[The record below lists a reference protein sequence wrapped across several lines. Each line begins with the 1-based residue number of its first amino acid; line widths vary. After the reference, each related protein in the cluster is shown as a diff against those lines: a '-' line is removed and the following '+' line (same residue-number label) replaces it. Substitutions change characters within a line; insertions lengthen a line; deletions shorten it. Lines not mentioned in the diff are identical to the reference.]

1 MKVLKKVSVILT
13 MSVLMFG
20 LYSFTMHTKEVKEP
34 KGGNIG
40 IYLKWSDGSAATGM
54 KVRLLECNGD
64 MGDSK
69 EYTNSRGY
77 VEIYNYD
84 SYSACGIFAN
94 GNKYKKKM
102 ENGSS
107 YTIYLN

>member
-13 MSVLMFG
+13 MSILMFG
-20 LYSFTMHTKEVKEP
+20 LYSFTMHENEVKEP

-40 IYLKWSDGSAATGM
+40 IYLKWSDGSVATGI
-54 KVRLLECNGD
+54 KIQLGECG
-64 MGDSK
+64 GGLGESG
-69 EYTNSRGY
+69 YTNSSGY
-77 VEIYNYD
+77 VNLYNSD
-84 SYSACGIFAN
+84 SYYACSIYAK

-107 YTIYLN
+107 YTIYLK